1 MIRLALFVLFGV
13 AVLEKVFG
21 AAWTQSHIADS
32 SILTFLYTYIKP
44 QLDLIFV
51 LGCAW
56 VAQRF
61 IRRFLF
67 GDYS

>member
-1 MIRLALFVLFGV
+1 MIKFALIAIFALSVI
-13 AVLEKVFG
+13 EKFLG
-21 AAWTQSHIADS
+21 AAWTNAHIADS

-44 QLDLIFV
+44 QLDLFFV

-56 VAQRF
+56 IAQRL
-61 IRRFLF
+61 IRRFVF